1 MERAQEAIKIIA
13 EISDQSD
20 PESEPDPA
28 KPFCMR
34 RGAEVQTE
42 KGSCLFERSEF
53 ELDPGWTE
61 HRRLPAAKRRD
72 VDSRVAFLWLTLFW
86 RSKKR

>member
-1 MERAQEAIKIIA
+1 ML
-13 EISDQSD
+13 
-20 PESEPDPA
+20 PESESVPA

-34 RGAEVQTE
+34 RGADVQTE
-42 KGSCLFERSEF
+42 QGERLFEAIAEF

-72 VDSRVAFLWLTLFW
+72 ADSRVAFFWLTLFW